1 MNPPPTDPDSDLFAI
16 ERPDRS
22 LLLYYTLGCIPMVLF
37 PPLAIAVW
45 LHGYFRYHTL
55 RYRFD
60 DEGVSMRWGILFRR
74 EIILNYARI
83 QDIHLTSN
91 FIERWLG
98 LARIQI
104 QTASGSATPE
114 MTIEGLKQFEEI
126 RTFLYRRMRGT
137 QDPVRRRGP
146 SDAPPAGSAAVGSA
160 ELAGVLR
167 EVATELRGLREDLG
181 GREGL

>member
-1 MNPPPTDPDSDLFAI
+1 MNPDPPDSDSALFEL
-16 ERPDRS
+16 ERPDSS
-22 LLLYYTLGCIPMVLF
+22 LLLYYTLACVPMVLF

-60 DEGVSMRWGILFRR
+60 GEGVSMRWGILFRR
-74 EIILNYARI
+74 EIILNYTRI

-104 QTASGSATPE
+104 QTASGSAAPE
-114 MTIEGLKQFEEI
+114 MTIEGLKQYEEI

-137 QDPVRRRGP
+137 QDPVGRAP
-146 SDAPPAGSAAVGSA
+146 SGTPVREAAGESAA
-160 ELAGVLR
+160 LAGVLR
-167 EVATELRGLREDLG
+167 EVAAELRALRTDLERRG
-181 GREGL
+181 EP